1 MTKII
6 TKTVK
11 KGWYGETDIIKYD
24 KTEIKPNV
32 AEHTQIIHFVTGHK
46 KTISNI
52 IRIDE
57 GEMLCL
63 TTKSGKEFLI
73 NKEKVEITERYIN

>member
-1 MTKII
+1 MKKII
-6 TKTVK
+6 KKTAK
-11 KGWYGETDIIKYD
+11 RGWYGEEDIIKYSE
-24 KTEIKPNV
+24 TEIKPNV
-32 AEHTQIIHFVTGHK
+32 VEHTQIIHFITGHK

-73 NKEKVEITERYIN
+73 DKEKVEITERYID